1 MKATKYPLHLWE
13 VFICFGPVT
22 LSLIF
27 GLIASP
33 ALVPYWLKQIGGILT
48 GTLDES
54 LIGYLLPLTSLV
66 FGLVGLVSLI
76 YLVRSLR
83 RNYLNPHLLPRI
95 RIGFLLGLWAL
106 IQISVI
112 PFFLS
117 SRDINLVE
125 FFSFTLFS
133 LWLPLLCGIHVMYL
147 GEKLAKSDNADHQKK

>member
-1 MKATKYPLHLWE
+1 MKASKYPLPLWE

-22 LSLIF
+22 LSLVF

-48 GTLDES
+48 GTLNES
-54 LIGYLLPLTSLV
+54 LLTYWLPLTSLV

-147 GEKLAKSDNADHQKK
+147 AEKLAKSDNADHQKK